1 MDRQGHAMLAWR
13 RVGGVVQG
21 WRREADGVQGWR
33 SEGEGVHGWRRVG
46 FWCACGAAL
55 AAMAGVAAASTSAF
69 ESAPADPQAV
79 TVKGKGDGKAD
90 DTDAIQHAIDQA
102 AEHGAGG
109 LVFLPSGRYRISRT
123 ILVWPAVRLFGIGAT
138 RPVLVLGN
146 NTPGFQRGLG
156 TMVVFTGAR
165 RGDNA
170 RGDVGRIDLARV
182 PFPPPT
188 VVPFDPKIWDANP
201 STFYSAMSNIDVE
214 IGAGNP
220 AATAIRFR
228 IAQHAFLS
236 NMDFKLG
243 SAFAGIYQA
252 GNVVHNLHFQGGRYG
267 IVTEKPSPAWQFTVI
282 DSTFEGQ
289 RSAAIREH
297 EAQLTLVNVVM
308 RNVPVGI
315 DIDPGYGDWFWGKD
329 VRFEHVRQAGILISN
344 ENNVYTQIGFDGALA
359 SDTPVFAKFRDS
371 GRTVDGKGRAYRVS
385 AFSYGLTVPALGQ
398 LGHFD
403 TSVEMAA
410 LGALPP
416 RRAPAI
422 RPLPPVSEWA
432 NAHDLGVVGDGQTDD
447 TAALQ
452 RAIQGHRTVYLP
464 LGIYKVTDTIQLRP
478 DSVLIALH
486 PSLTQIAIAD
496 GTAAFQGVGAPKAMV
511 QSAQG
516 GAAIVSGVGLAT
528 GGVNP
533 RATALLWSA
542 GENSL
547 VDDVKFEGGHGSV
560 PVNGTRVNP
569 YNANHSADAD
579 PARRWDGQYPSLWI
593 THGGGGTFN
602 GIWSPDTYASA
613 GLYVSDTNT
622 PGHMYEMSIE
632 HHVRN
637 EIVFNR
643 VANWEMLAPQ
653 TEEEYGESRNSVSIE
668 MRDSHDILIAN
679 YHGYRVTRTLGPAP
693 GAVRLYGVHDI
704 HFRNVHVNAESGFAT
719 CDGDDCATFLRVN
732 KYPYENAIQDVPH
745 GLNVREREF
754 ARLDVSGAAAPA
766 APSSFPKGA
775 AVKKLADGFEALGG
789 GVLDSHGT
797 LYFVD
802 RIFQRIYAWS
812 HDQGLKV
819 VSSHPLDPV
828 NLAVDRS
835 DNLLV
840 LSNASFKASVYSLN
854 PNGPDGAITRIQPE
868 PAGTHPDA
876 AIAMPAVWWVNGEFK
891 DQYDPVHDHFTTLA
905 ELFARDVAEPT
916 AQEYASPDGSVVL
929 PAYRV
934 FHQGPPDN
942 RGWRFSHSLDTY
954 GFTIAKPG
962 AHLYVSNASEA
973 KTYSY
978 TLGPKGV
985 LTDLKV
991 FAGRGGESVATD
1003 SAGHVY
1009 LANGQIFVYGAD
1021 GAELGTIDVPDRPL
1035 QLLVG
1040 GADRRTL
1047 LILTHHALYS
1057 VSLAQVGN

>member
-1 MDRQGHAMLAWR
+1 MGKPGNDRKWRLRTGFSLAWL
-13 RVGGVVQG
+13 V
-21 WRREADGVQGWR
+21 
-33 SEGEGVHGWRRVG
+33 
-46 FWCACGAAL
+46 AL
-55 AAMAGVAAASTSAF
+55 AVAGPTIASTSAF
-69 ESAPADPQAV
+69 ESAPADPRAI
-79 TVKGKGDGKAD
+79 TVKGKGDGRAD
-90 DTDAIQHAIDQA
+90 DTDAIQSAIDKA
-102 AEHGAGG
+102 SEHGSGG
-109 LVFLPSGRYRISRT
+109 VVFLPSGRYRISRS
-123 ILVWPAVRLFGIGAT
+123 ILVWPAVRVFGIGPT

-146 NTPGFQRGLG
+146 NTPGFQHGLG

-165 RGDNA
+165 RGDTA
-170 RGDVGRIDLARV
+170 RGDLGRIELPRV

-188 VVPFDPKIWDANP
+188 VVPFDPKVWDANP

-214 IGAGNP
+214 IGSGNP
-220 AATAIRFR
+220 AATGIRFR
-228 IAQHAFLS
+228 VAQHAFLS

-243 SAFAGIYQA
+243 SGFAGIYQA
-252 GNVVHNLHFQGGRYG
+252 GNVVHNLHFHGGRYG
-267 IVTEKPSPAWQFTVI
+267 IVTEKPSPAWQFTLI

-297 EAQLTLVNVVM
+297 EAQLTLVNVEM
-308 RNVPVGI
+308 RDVPVGI
-315 DIDPGYGDWFWGKD
+315 EIDRGYGDWLWGKD
-329 VRFEHVRQAGILISN
+329 VRFEHVRQAAIVISN
-344 ENNVYTQIGFDGALA
+344 ENNVYTQIGFDNALA

-371 GRTVDGKGRAYRVS
+371 GRTVSGKGHSYHVS
-385 AFSYGLTVPALGQ
+385 AFSYGLALPGLGQ
-398 LGHFD
+398 LGQFA
-403 TSVEMAA
+403 TSAELAA
-410 LGALPP
+410 INQLPP
-416 RRAPAI
+416 RRQPAI
-422 RPLPPVSEWA
+422 RALPPVAEWA
-432 NAHDLGVVGDGQTDD
+432 NAHDLGVVGDGQADD

-452 RAIQGHRTVYLP
+452 RAIQSHRIVYLP
-464 LGIYKVTDTIQLRP
+464 LGVYKVSNTIQLRP
-478 DSVLIALH
+478 DSVLLGLH
-486 PSLTQIAIAD
+486 PSLTQIALAD
-496 GTAAFQGVGAPKAMV
+496 NTPGYDGVGEPKALV
-511 QSAQG
+511 RSAQG
-516 GAAIVSGVGLAT
+516 GDAIVFGVGLAT

-547 VDDVKFEGGHGSV
+547 VDDVKFEGGHGTELA
-560 PVNGTRVNP
+560 NGTRFNP
-569 YNANHSADAD
+569 YNTNHSADAD

-637 EIVFNR
+637 EIIFNR

-653 TEEEYGESRNSVSIE
+653 TEEEYGESRNAVSIE

-693 GAVRLYGVHDI
+693 AAVRLYNVRDI

-732 KYPYENAIQDVPH
+732 KYPYENAIVDVPH
-745 GLNVREREF
+745 ELVVREREF
-754 ARLDVSGAAAPA
+754 ARLDVSGNPTSVAPT
-766 APSSFPKGA
+766 SSPKGA
-775 AVKKLADGFEALGG
+775 AVKKLAGGFEALGG
-789 GVLDSHGT
+789 GTIDSHGT

-802 RIFQRIYAWS
+802 RIFQRIYGWS
-812 HDQGLKV
+812 QDQGLSV

-828 NLAVDRS
+828 DLAVDGS

-840 LSNASFKASVYSLN
+840 LSSASFESSVYSLK

-868 PAGTHPDA
+868 AAGTHPNA

-891 DQYDPVHDHFTTLA
+891 DQYDPASDHFTTLA
-905 ELFARDVAEPT
+905 ELFARDVAT
-916 AQEYASPDGSVVL
+916 APGREYSSPDGSLVL

-962 AHLYVSNASEA
+962 TRLYVSNASEA
-973 KTYSY
+973 RTYAY
-978 TLGPKGV
+978 TLGPKGE
-985 LTDLKV
+985 LKDLKV
-991 FAGRGGESVATD
+991 FAERGGESVTTD
-1003 SAGHVY
+1003 AAGRVY
-1009 LANGQIFVYGAD
+1009 LANGQIFVYGPS
-1021 GAELGTIDVPDRPL
+1021 GNEVGVIDVPERPL

-1040 GADRRTL
+1040 GSSPQTL
-1047 LILTHHALYS
+1047 FILTHHALYS
-1057 VSLAQVGN
+1057 VNLAQAGN

>member
-1 MDRQGHAMLAWR
+1 MGKHGSAGASPRRMVGSLLA
-13 RVGGVVQG
+13 
-21 WRREADGVQGWR
+21 
-33 SEGEGVHGWRRVG
+33 
-46 FWCACGAAL
+46 CAAAL
-55 AAMAGVAAASTSAF
+55 LAVAGPAFAATSAF
-69 ESAPADPQAV
+69 ESAPNDPRAV
-79 TVKGKGDGKAD
+79 TVKGKGDGRAD

-102 AEHGAGG
+102 AEQGG
-109 LVFLPSGRYRISRT
+109 GGVVFLPSGRYRITRS
-123 ILVWPAVRLFGIGAT
+123 ILVWPAVRIFGIGKT
-138 RPVLVLGN
+138 RPALVLGN
-146 NTPGFQRGLG
+146 NTPGFQHGLG

-170 RGDVGRIDLARV
+170 RGDIGRIELPRV

-201 STFYSAMSNIDVE
+201 STFYSAMSNIDLE

-220 AATAIRFR
+220 AATGIRFR
-228 IAQHAFLS
+228 VAQHAFLS

-243 SAFAGIYQA
+243 SGFAGIYHA
-252 GNVVHNLHFQGGRYG
+252 GNVVHNLHFHGGRYG
-267 IVTEKPSPAWQFTVI
+267 IVTEKPSPAWQFTLI
-282 DSTFEGQ
+282 DSTFDGQ

-308 RNVPVGI
+308 RDVPVGI
-315 DIDPGYGDWFWGKD
+315 EIDRGYGDWLWGKD
-329 VRFEHVRQAGILISN
+329 VRFENVRQAAVVISN
-344 ENNVYTQIGFDGALA
+344 ENNIYTQIGFENALA
-359 SDTPVFAKFRDS
+359 GNTPVFARFRDS
-371 GRTVDGKGRAYRVS
+371 GHTVTGKGHAYRVS
-385 AFSYGLTVPALGQ
+385 SFNHGLVVPGLGQ
-398 LGHFD
+398 LGHMD
-403 TSVEMAA
+403 TSAGIEAMN
-410 LGALPP
+410 ALPAQ
-416 RRAPAI
+416 RSPAI
-422 RPLPPVSEWA
+422 RPLPPVAEWS
-432 NAHDLGVVGDGQTDD
+432 NAHDLGVVGDGQADD

-452 RAIQGHRTVYLP
+452 RAIETHRIVYLP
-464 LGIYKVTDTIQLRP
+464 LGVYRVTNTIQLRP
-478 DSVLIALH
+478 DSVVIGLQ
-486 PSLTQIAIAD
+486 PSLTQIALPD
-496 GTAAFQGVGAPKAMV
+496 GTPAYQGVGAPKALLK
-511 QSAQG
+511 SADG
-516 GAAIVSGVGLAT
+516 GDAIVFGIGLAT

-547 VDDVKFEGGHGSV
+547 VDDVKFEGGHGTELA
-560 PVNGTRVNP
+560 NGTRFNP
-569 YNANHSADAD
+569 YNANHSADSD

-613 GLYVSDTNT
+613 GLYISDTST

-637 EIVFNR
+637 EIVLNH
-643 VANWEMLAPQ
+643 VANWELLAPQ
-653 TEEEYGESRNSVSIE
+653 TEEEYGESRNSVSLEI
-668 MRDSHDILIAN
+668 RDSHDILIAN

-693 GAVRLYGVHDI
+693 AAARLYGVHDI
-704 HFRNVHVNAESGFAT
+704 HFRNVHVNAESGYAT

-732 KYPYENAIQDVPH
+732 KYPYENAIEDVPH
-745 GLNVREREF
+745 GLTVREREF
-754 ARLDVSGAAAPA
+754 ARLDVSGTPAPVTAAT
-766 APSSFPKGA
+766 FPKGA
-775 AVKKLADGFEALGG
+775 VVKKVAGGFEALGG
-789 GVLDSHGT
+789 GVIDSHGA

-802 RIFQRIYAWS
+802 RIFQRIYGWS
-812 HDQGLKV
+812 QEQGLKV

-835 DNLLV
+835 DNLVV
-840 LSNASFKASVYSLN
+840 LSSASFESSVYSLK
-854 PNGPDGAITRIQPE
+854 PDGPDGAITRIEAE

-891 DQYDPVHDHFTTLA
+891 DQYDPATDHFSTLA
-905 ELFARDVAEPT
+905 ELFARDVAEAPSR
-916 AQEYASPDGSVVL
+916 QYASPDGSVVL

-962 AHLYVSNASEA
+962 TRLYVSNASEA
-973 KTYSY
+973 KTYAY

-991 FAGRGGESVATD
+991 FAERGGESVTTD
-1003 SAGHVY
+1003 ASGRVY
-1009 LANGQIFVYGAD
+1009 LANGQVFVYGAKGD
-1021 GAELGTIDVPDRPL
+1021 PLGVIDVPDRPL

-1040 GADRRTL
+1040 GANRQTL

-1057 VSLAQVGN
+1057 VDLAQAGS